1 MRAELQA
8 DLKAFRRRI
17 PRPIVSS
24 LSPSSCP
31 IKACRTGVPH
41 RSTAPRP
48 TLLSPDKPALSLF
61 MDVARLRSTGLA
73 LGLPL
78 QLGLSAWKLGTSL
91 RIGAGPV
98 PSPARQAPVTTYTR
112 NARKGQSG
120 IKTRFHTINTSHPF
134 RLPVGKGRLRHVR
147 CRVMKLTNANIMTLR
162 YRTYTFSEVC
172 IDRRSRVDKAIDTYP
187 KSGVPIATFLLRN
200 EPVPE

>member
-17 PRPIVSS
+17 PRSTVSS

-31 IKACRTGVPH
+31 IKACRIGVPH
-41 RSTAPRP
+41 
-48 TLLSPDKPALSLF
+48 
-61 MDVARLRSTGLA
+61 RSTGLA

-78 QLGLSAWKLGTSL
+78 QSGLSACKLGTSL

-98 PSPARQAPVTTYTR
+98 PSPVRQAPVTTYTR